1 MSIIGT
7 KVYSDYSLTQDV
19 PQWAKLERYEYCEPF
34 FDTISKKNHQPEK
47 KPSVICKD
55 SGIIIPIEKKLPYPA
70 AFFNS

>member
-34 FDTISKKNHQPEK
+34 FDTISKKTTNRRKSLQ
-47 KPSVICKD
+47 SFVRTLA
-55 SGIIIPIEKKLPYPA
+55 SL
-70 AFFNS
+70 FL